1 MKNDSRI
8 ERIRQQLDYA
18 TEGTWH
24 VSENGLL
31 IESDILL
38 FDNPVAKAKFKKDA
52 EFIVNAHQDVSWLI
66 SEIDR
71 LNSGIDSVIYDL
83 RNEDTNDPYVLDQ
96 VIQNLVTVLNGK

>member
-1 MKNDSRI
+1 MKNDTKLETVR
-8 ERIRQQLDYA
+8 ERADI
-18 TEGTWH
+18 
-24 VSENGLL
+24 
-31 IESDILL
+31 SDV
-38 FDNPVAKAKFKKDA
+38 P
-52 EFIVNAHQDVSWLI
+52 WLI

>member
-1 MKNDSRI
+1 MKL
-8 ERIRQQLDYA
+8 EEIRQRADAA
-18 TEGTWH
+18 TEGEWCEGYNH
-24 VSENGLL
+24 YVL
-31 IESDILL
+31 I
-38 FDNPVAKAKFKKDA
+38 DNFKGSYQTFSVATCTRKEDT
-52 EFIVNAHQDVSWLI
+52 EFIAHARQDIPWLI